1 MWLLI
6 KSKLELGTEQEYR
19 IIEYYVPYCN
29 KKLSNCRWSCWK
41 YVMLNGTMFLSFVNC
56 WVSHAEKNLQWIK
69 FLCCSYL
76 F

>member
-29 KKLSNCRWSCWK
+29 KRYQIVDEAVGS
-41 YVMLNGTMFLSFVNC
+41 V
-56 WVSHAEKNLQWIK
+56 
-69 FLCCSYL
+69 
-76 F
+76 